1 MKPMQMVAGAL
12 MLGTAAFAVTPA
24 SAGVSF
30 GIGIGIPGP
39 TYYSVRT
46 GACGDPNFAYYHP
59 YRCGYPQYYEP
70 VYLDGAWVHE
80 PLYYRTYAGSRYFWW
95 HGGWHQGHGNWD
107 GRRFDRDRDDR
118 DFDRDRDRY

>member
-1 MKPMQMVAGAL
+1 MELIMKPMQMVAGAL
-12 MLGTAAFAVTPA
+12 MLGTAALATSA

-46 GACGDPNFAYYHP
+46 GPCADPNFAYYHP
-59 YRCGYPQYYEP
+59 YRCGYPTYAEP
-70 VYLDGAWVHE
+70 VYIDGAWVHDQ

-95 HGGWHQGHGNWD
+95 HGGWHVGHGHWD
-107 GRRFDRDRDDR
+107 GRDFDGDR
-118 DFDRDRDRY
+118 DRDRDRY

>member
-12 MLGTAAFAVTPA
+12 MLGTAALATSSA
-24 SAGVSF
+24 SAGVSV

-46 GACGDPNFAYYHP
+46 GACADPNFAYYHP
-59 YRCGYPQYYEP
+59 YRCGYPTYAEP
-70 VYLDGAWVHE
+70 VYIDGAWVHE

-95 HGGWHQGHGNWD
+95 HGGWRAGHGDWD
-107 GRRFDRDRDDR
+107 GRHFDRDRDDR
-118 DFDRDRDRY
+118 GRDHDHDRY